1 MAIGCNCDNGLSNT
15 GRPNCVPIQSVTSKL
30 IMVPKYANDGSIN
43 SIDLTATLPVWSTL
57 INQTDVSKRWF
68 PLPNFE
74 NVELAK
80 ADTTFEEANSG
91 RMVFI
96 RQGKRSFA
104 GELWADDSSP
114 QFLGKLQTNRCV
126 EFGVYIVDVN
136 GNLVG
141 SKVGTKLFPIS
152 VDNPSFDP
160 KIMFATDTTIQKIM
174 VAFDFDRLFDE
185 STMWM
190 ITPTEAGQDF
200 NDLTGL
206 IDVNMT
212 NISNTSTTRVFKAF
226 LDYGTAI
233 NPIKFKGGVL
243 ADFTLRND
251 TTNAVIVITSVVE
264 NVGIAGQYL
273 LTAPAFIVGNI
284 YTINV
289 VKTGYTGTYQFTA

>member
-1 MAIGCNCDNGLSNT
+1 M
-15 GRPNCVPIQSVTSKL
+15 
-30 IMVPKYANDGSIN
+30 
-43 SIDLTATLPVWSTL
+43 
-57 INQTDVSKRWF
+57 SKRWF

-200 NDLTGL
+200 NDLSGL